1 MQNYECGMRNAE
13 WPADKLVSRPASI
26 SPASK
31 NNGNEQKTCL
41 ERGGSFALLTFSI
54 KAAADMSSLR
64 WQCGGLGS
72 MAAADGILFR
82 HFLLKQ
88 KK

>member
-1 MQNYECGMRNAE
+1 MDGFSLYTEA
-13 WPADKLVSRPASI
+13 PA
-26 SPASK
+26 
-31 NNGNEQKTCL
+31 G
-41 ERGGSFALLTFSI
+41 
-54 KAAADMSSLR
+54 MSSLR
-64 WQCGGLGS
+64 WQCAGLGS

>member
-1 MQNYECGMRNAE
+1 MLNAE
-13 WPADKLVSRPASI
+13 WLRAYDTLHVIARNEAIQTISI
-26 SPASK
+26 Q

-41 ERGGSFALLTFSI
+41 ERGGFFALLTFSI

-64 WQCGGLGS
+64 WQCGCLGS

>member
-1 MQNYECGMRNAE
+1 MLNAE
-13 WPADKLVSRPASI
+13 WLRAYDTLHVIARNEAIQTISI
-26 SPASK
+26 Q

-54 KAAADMSSLR
+54 KAAVDMSSLR

>member
-1 MQNYECGMRNAE
+1 MWNAE
-13 WPADKLVSRPASI
+13 WLRSYDTLRVIARNEAIQTISI
-26 SPASK
+26 QI
-31 NNGNEQKTCL
+31 NGNEQMTCL

-82 HFLLKQ
+82 HFLLKPKQ
-88 KK
+88 